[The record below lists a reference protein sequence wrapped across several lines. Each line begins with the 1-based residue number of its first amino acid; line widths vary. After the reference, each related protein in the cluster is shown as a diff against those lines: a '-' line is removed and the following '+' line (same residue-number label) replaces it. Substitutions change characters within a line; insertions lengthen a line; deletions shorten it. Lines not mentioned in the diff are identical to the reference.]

1 MVDILEFAQLTNLSY
16 QTLKTINYRNDLL
29 FGASHLCL
37 ATKGPYK
44 LRLCFSLGSLQP
56 FYHVK
61 RNFSI
66 KSVFLRAY
74 RAGIFTLTDSRF
86 SNTHD
91 FFKNG

>member
-1 MVDILEFAQLTNLSY
+1 MVDVLEFAQLTNLNY
-16 QTLKTINYRNDLL
+16 QTLKTINYRNDQL
-29 FGASHLCL
+29 FGAGHLCL

-44 LRLCFSLGSLQP
+44 LCLSLSLGGLKP

-66 KSVFLRAY
+66 KSVLLRAF
-74 RAGIFTLTDSRF
+74 RADILTLTDSRF